1 MGYINNAEFDVVFGT
16 GEHLAVVIGLHG
28 CEFVRAVDWFV
39 VEDAVEFKGE
49 FERRNID
56 VEFTVNGIFA
66 VEVKFERGVESGKFG
81 GEPDFE
87 FGDAGALGLMG
98 VIVFGGTGLTTEMVL
113 GLFELGVYFGNG
125 LFAVCTYAMDTGFV
139 VIQA

>member
-1 MGYINNAEFDVVFGT
+1 MGNVDNAEVDAMFEAGLRF
-16 GEHLAVVIGLHG
+16 AVVIGLHG

-81 GEPDFE
+81 GEP
-87 FGDAGALGLMG
+87 
-98 VIVFGGTGLTTEMVL
+98 
-113 GLFELGVYFGNG
+113 
-125 LFAVCTYAMDTGFV
+125 
-139 VIQA
+139 